1 MKSKMT
7 LDKIAEIAGNHGV
20 GSPDH
25 FTCLIRISI
34 NLKNDQKNRPH
45 DSQMDFWKVESR
57 DSRPFSHR
65 QVFH

>member
-25 FTCLIRISI
+25 FTCLIRISL

-45 DSQMDFWKVESR
+45 DPDAALATMPDYFTMLLTRIDIES
-57 DSRPFSHR
+57 
-65 QVFH
+65 